1 MAVQNRRVG
10 WIVGVIATGLLVTLF
25 VLQAQFFMDARSK
38 RLGEPVNPAPNPTNS
53 QGAPA
58 DPQAEFNLT
67 TSFTAATL
75 MATSLDEL
83 SQLNSEAQRVGVD
96 PDLLAMLNDLAGRAL
111 APQAMAHDWLLNGS
125 HQGLAV
131 DLPEAL
137 AEVHVAVRPTMLSA
151 QSLDG
156 RTAQAKTVLNRLY
169 ADFELIRQQYEPAVL
184 DVDVRQALISMTFV
198 YGNFLEDIDKL

>member
-1 MAVQNRRVG
+1 MALQNRRVG
-10 WIVGVIATGLLVTLF
+10 WIVGVIAAGLLVTLF

-96 PDLLAMLNDLAGRAL
+96 PDLLAMQLS
-111 APQAMAHDWLLNGS
+111 LLFDGAFS
-125 HQGLAV
+125 
-131 DLPEAL
+131 
-137 AEVHVAVRPTMLSA
+137 S
-151 QSLDG
+151 DG
-156 RTAQAKTVLNRLY
+156 RLSGYDAPDLLKRAVARL
-169 ADFELIRQQYEPAVL
+169 
-184 DVDVRQALISMTFV
+184 T
-198 YGNFLEDIDKL
+198 G